1 MLFENRELF
10 PLNRYEKILREIFRI
25 LLIIIFLTIA
35 IGCFDQ
41 SNNIDDNKILVP
53 IVSTAG
59 EIFCI
64 LYIIN
69 AFTSGNLVRRWAN
82 DNLLLSIYNFMQK
95 RGNYSYK
102 RSMALTTKTLGYSMI
117 ILLFIVISFQ
127 INFYYSL

>member
-25 LLIIIFLTIA
+25 LLLIIFLAIA
-35 IGCFDQ
+35 IGCFNH
-41 SNNIDDNKILVP
+41 SNNIDNDKFLVP

-82 DNLLLSIYNFMQK
+82 DNLLLSIYNFIQK

-102 RSMALTTKTLGYSMI
+102 KSMALTTKTLGYS
-117 ILLFIVISFQ
+117 ILIVLFIVVGFE